1 MKQST
6 INNIKNFLLKN
17 NLNLIFLILKKSND
31 FLFEKINLTN
41 FFLNPIKLLK
51 YKKELLKYK
60 NIHKNKRCFIIGT
73 SPSIKNFKLEKLEN
87 EIVFTMNK
95 GHFLKDYGIK
105 KSNYHIITDKKCYEE
120 IKKENFNFSNKYFFS
135 TNILPKIKNFT
146 FFKQKIDKKFQNDI
160 SRKVY
165 TQYSVICPIIQIANF
180 MGFNKIYLIGI
191 DLSFEKNKN
200 SHFYKDSKGEKERNN
215 LISLKNKNKIYEW
228 LLLANKETKKKK
240 CKLINLSPKRKS
252 LPKIEKEIFEKLF

>member
-31 FLFEKINLTN
+31 FLFEKINPIN
-41 FFLNPIKLLK
+41 FLLSPLKLLNS
-51 YKKELLKYK
+51 KKELSKYK

-105 KSNYHIITDKKCYEE
+105 KSNYHIITDRKCYEE
-120 IKKENFNFSNKYFFS
+120 IKKENLNYSNKYFFHTKIS
-135 TNILPKIKNFT
+135 PKNSNFNFIKNTNKIDIDKIKDNKFFT
-146 FFKQKIDKKFQNDI
+146 LG
-160 SRKVY
+160 
-165 TQYSVICPIIQIANF
+165 SVIFPAIQIAYV
-180 MGFNKIYLIGI
+180 MGFKKIYLIGI
-191 DLSFEKNKN
+191 DFSFDKEN
-200 SHFYKDSKGEKERNN
+200 SHFYKDSLGEKKRNEN
-215 LISLKNKNKIYEW
+215 FKKNNKNILLKNI
-228 LLLANKETKKKK
+228 LLLSKKLKEKNVE
-240 CKLINLSPKRKS
+240 LINLSKDKNS
-252 LPKIEKEIFEKLF
+252 LPKIKKEGFDNLF